1 MGYLSHKMDKYDKYN
16 PDEETIEAW
25 LKGFEIRLLCNNIAG
40 AERKRNWCRSLVG
53 EAGNSIIEKLPH
65 TADWTEIKK
74 ELCAVL
80 GEGDPKKRA
89 FEVLSSYKPKGK
101 GLGEMATEI
110 MAKAELATS
119 DADLQTQLG
128 LKAFLQAVPRNIGR
142 ELRRRHFDSVKE
154 ALKEA
159 RFLQSVE
166 EDESRGSGKIFTVDS
181 DSTPSV
187 AEPKPDIQQ
196 IVEACMKQMQAQQPR
211 KERSERPGYARKR
224 RRCWC
229 CGQKGHLVRAC
240 PLIQQNKAACKQ
252 KAEKEDA
259 RACQRMPEWARWC
272 QWVPDGARGRQRV
285 PDGTREC
292 QRVPEGAR
300 WCQRVPSGTRVYQRV
315 PEGARW
321 CQRTSDGVK
330 GCQRMPKGA
339 RWYQWV
345 PGGASEY
352 QRVPEGPGW
361 DSRSPRIG

>member
-25 LKGFEIRLLCNNIAG
+25 LKGFEILLLCNNIAG

-89 FEVLSSYKPKGK
+89 FEVLSSYKPKCK

-128 LKAFLQAVPRNIGR
+128 LKAFLQAVSRNIGR

-159 RFLQSVE
+159 CFLKSVE
-166 EDESRGSGKIFTVDS
+166 EDEGRGSGKIFTVDS

-187 AEPKPDIQQ
+187 VEPKPDIQQ
-196 IVEACMKQMQAQQPR
+196 IVEACMKQMQAHQAR
-211 KERSERPGYARKR
+211 TERSERPRSSKRKL
-224 RRCWC
+224 RCWC
-229 CGQKGHLVRAC
+229 CGEEGHTLREC
-240 PLIQQNKAACKQ
+240 PVIQQNKAAYFKQ
-252 KAEKEDA
+252 PADNKAEN
-259 RACQRMPEWARWC
+259 
-272 QWVPDGARGRQRV
+272 
-285 PDGTREC
+285 
-292 QRVPEGAR
+292 
-300 WCQRVPSGTRVYQRV
+300 
-315 PEGARW
+315 
-321 CQRTSDGVK
+321 
-330 GCQRMPKGA
+330 
-339 RWYQWV
+339 
-345 PGGASEY
+345 
-352 QRVPEGPGW
+352 
-361 DSRSPRIG
+361 